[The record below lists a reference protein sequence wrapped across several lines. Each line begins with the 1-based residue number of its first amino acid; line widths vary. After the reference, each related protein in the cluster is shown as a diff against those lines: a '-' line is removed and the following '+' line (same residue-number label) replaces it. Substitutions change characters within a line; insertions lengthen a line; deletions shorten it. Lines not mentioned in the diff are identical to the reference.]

1 MRRSLVLPLVF
12 VASALAAAEFDPA
25 AATNQ
30 VGLDLFRQLA
40 PQKPN
45 ANLVL
50 SPYSIAS
57 ALALVYAGAEGTT
70 REEMAHALHFA
81 PDDAPVR
88 TGFAGLRES
97 LDQIAA
103 RSQTVAEARRR
114 SGGRLDVIEWHAANR
129 LFGQRGYAFR
139 DAFLS
144 LMKEGYG
151 APFEALDFR
160 HAAEAGRSTINS
172 WVQTQTRDKIRNLI
186 PSGGVNASTRLV
198 LVNAL
203 YLKAPWAKPFE
214 EAETKARPFHVGGQE
229 QTTDVPTMHAVKFG
243 GYAEENGTIVVT
255 SDYIG
260 QGLQFL
266 VVLPP
271 EGKALDAFA
280 AELTPADFA
289 RWARLGN
296 GHPQSLSLFLPRFRV
311 EGATIPLGPALR
323 AIGVKSA
330 FDDPAGSANFDRIAP
345 RLPDDYLAL
354 AEIFHQTFVAVDEEG
369 TEAAAATA
377 ATMLTLAA
385 AAAPPRPIEVRVDRP
400 FLFAIQHRASGA
412 CLFLGRITD
421 PR

>member
-1 MRRSLVLPLVF
+1 
-12 VASALAAAEFDPA
+12 
-25 AATNQ
+25 
-30 VGLDLFRQLA
+30 
-40 PQKPN
+40 
-45 ANLVL
+45 
-50 SPYSIAS
+50 
-57 ALALVYAGAEGTT
+57 
-70 REEMAHALHFA
+70 
-81 PDDAPVR
+81 VR